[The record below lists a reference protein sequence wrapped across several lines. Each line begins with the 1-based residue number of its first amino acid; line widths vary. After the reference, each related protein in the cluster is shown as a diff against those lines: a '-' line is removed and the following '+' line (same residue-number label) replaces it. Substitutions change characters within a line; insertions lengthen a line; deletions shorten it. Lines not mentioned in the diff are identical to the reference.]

1 MHIFYVQGGG
11 LGHLTRTHA
20 LIKTLRIPAKDVR
33 IITPSAFTGYFKEY
47 SFIKISWNATMSR
60 WSQVI
65 IDTILSY
72 DNTTFYIDAFPLG
85 LKGELFQVYQTFPN
99 IEYIYISRILKWQKY
114 LGTLP
119 KGNSLEFSETIL
131 LEELYPEH
139 LSWIQQYS
147 KKTTQLTLDYEPVSP
162 TPFLDTPYAM
172 IIHSGGKEDVLHIIH
187 RALEDLQNNP
197 QIPLV
202 VFTQVDISIHNPRM
216 IIHQHVY
223 PVSRYYHHAEII
235 YTAAGFNSIQELQ
248 PYRDKHI
255 AIPLEKLYDDQFF
268 RYTNYS

>member
-47 SFIKISWNATMSR
+47 TFIKISWNAVTSR
-60 WSQVI
+60 WSKVI
-65 IDTILSY
+65 IDTVLSY
-72 DNTTFYIDAFPLG
+72 DNITFYIDTFPFG
-85 LKGELFQVYQTFPN
+85 LRGELFQVYQTFPN

-119 KGNSLEFSETIL
+119 ERNSIEFSETIL

-139 LSWIQQYS
+139 LSWIQQHS
-147 KKTTQLTLDYEPVSP
+147 KKTKQLTLNYEPVSP
-162 TPFLDTPYAM
+162 TPFLDSPYVM
-172 IIHSGGKEDVLHIIH
+172 IVHSGGKEDVLYIAN
-187 RALEDLQNNP
+187 RALEDLQNEP
-197 QIPLV
+197 HITLII
-202 VFTQVDISIHNPRM
+202 FTQVNISIHNPRI
-216 IIHQHVY
+216 IIHQNVY
-223 PVSRYYHHAEII
+223 PVAKYYHHAEII
-235 YTAAGFNSIQELQ
+235 YTAAGFNSIQELRE
-248 PYRDKHI
+248 YKDKHI

-268 RYTNYS
+268 RNANRF